1 MVLSLINEM
10 LSIVFG
16 MLITKNSDDSF
27 TYTRSIKALV
37 WDDKMYL
44 FPIPQSERMK
54 NPNLSQ
60 NAGW

>member
-1 MVLSLINEM
+1 MQLCH
-10 LSIVFG
+10 
-16 MLITKNSDDSF
+16 
-27 TYTRSIKALV
+27 
-37 WDDKMYL
+37 L